1 MAGVISRKRYDNV
14 PRTDSAISEPLWVRW
29 LLTSIAI
36 GFLTLFLLIPLV
48 VVFHE
53 AFKKG
58 WEVYLASLQD
68 ADAVSAIQL
77 TLTVAAISVP
87 LNIIFGLAAAWAI
100 TKHSFKGKSFLVT
113 LLDLPFAVSPVIAG
127 LVFVLLFSTTHGWFA
142 PFLREHDLQVI
153 FALPGIV
160 LATILITLPF
170 VARELIPIM
179 EAQGK
184 DEEYAAL
191 TLGAGGW
198 RTFLSVTL
206 PNVKWGL
213 FYGIILCNAR
223 AMGEFGAVSVV
234 SGNIKGKT
242 STMPLYIETLYMEYN
257 GSAAFALASLLTL
270 LAVFTLILKN
280 FIEWRLSKNAHS

>member
-1 MAGVISRKRYDNV
+1 MASIISRKRFDSV
-14 PRTDSAISEPLWVRW
+14 PRTDSAISEPAWVRW
-29 LLTSIAI
+29 LLTTVAI
-36 GFLTLFLLIPLV
+36 TFLTLFLLIPLV

-58 WEVYLASLQD
+58 VDVFIASLSDPD
-68 ADAVSAIQL
+68 ALSAIKL
-77 TLTVAAISVP
+77 TLLVAAISVP
-87 LNIIFGLAAAWAI
+87 LNILFGLAAAWAI

-127 LVFVLLFSTTHGWFA
+127 LVFVLLFSTTHGWFG
-142 PFLREHDLQVI
+142 DLLNHYDLKVI

-179 EAQGK
+179 EAQGR

-234 SGNIKGKT
+234 SGNVKGLT

-270 LAVFTLILKN
+270 LAVVTLVLKN
-280 FIEWRLSKNAHS
+280 FIEWRLSRTTES